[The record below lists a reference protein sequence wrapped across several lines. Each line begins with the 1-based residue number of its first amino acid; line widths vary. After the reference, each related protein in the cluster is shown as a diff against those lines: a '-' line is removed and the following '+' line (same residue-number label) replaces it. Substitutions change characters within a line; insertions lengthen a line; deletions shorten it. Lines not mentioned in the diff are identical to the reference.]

1 METPEVEQHLTATW
15 PPVNW
20 RELTVLVAVSG
31 GTDSVALLRALH
43 AQRLA
48 GAGRLVVAHYNH
60 RWRDESDAEAQ
71 FVDQLCRQLGL
82 PCVEGH
88 PRNSPTR
95 RDEATARR
103 LRYEFL
109 RAEARRL
116 GARYVAMAHTAD
128 DQVETILHRILR
140 GTGVAGLSGMPRVR
154 PLSTGCGLIRPL
166 LGVWRNQLRAYLEG
180 LRQPACE
187 DPSNSDL
194 RYRRN
199 RIRHELLP
207 HLAKNYNP
215 RVAEAILRLGQLAA
229 DAEGALDAAVEQL
242 HRQTVRSE
250 PTGVL
255 IDCPP
260 LAQADRHLV
269 RRLLIAV
276 WIERHWPRQAMQ
288 LGHWEALAQ
297 LAQAEDFGHPVRRTL
312 PGAIRATRHDSWL
325 RLDELPQAKDSP

>member
-1 METPEVEQHLTATW
+1 METPEVEQLLSAVW
-15 PPVNW
+15 PPAAW
-20 RELTVLVAVSG
+20 RDLTVLVAVSG

-60 RWRDESDAEAQ
+60 RWRDESDVEAR
-71 FVDQLCRQLGL
+71 FVQQLCRQLGL
-82 PCVEGH
+82 PCVVGH
-88 PRNSPTR
+88 PQNPPSR

-109 RAEARRL
+109 RTEARRL
-116 GARYVAMAHTAD
+116 GARYLAMAHTAD

-140 GTGVAGLSGMPRVR
+140 GTGVAGLSGIPPVR
-154 PLSTGCGLIRPL
+154 PLTSGCGLIRPL
-166 LGVWRNQLRAYLEG
+166 LRVWRDQLRAYLEG

-199 RIRHELLP
+199 RIRHQLLP
-207 HLAKNYNP
+207 HLAENYNP

-229 DAEGALDAAVEQL
+229 DSEGALDAAVEQL

-250 PTGVL
+250 PSQVL

-260 LAQADRHLV
+260 LAQADRYLV
-269 RRLLIAV
+269 RRLLVAV
-276 WIERHWPRQAMQ
+276 WNERHWPRQAMQ
-288 LGHWEALAQ
+288 LGHWETLAQ
-297 LAQAEDFGHPVRRTL
+297 LAQAADTGHPVRQTL
-312 PGAIRATRHDSWL
+312 PGAIRATRHESWL
-325 RLDELPQAKDSP
+325 RLDKLPQVEQ